1 MADRGADEPS
11 SRTESPDGESRVSED
26 RWSRH
31 QRLAIR
37 ELIDTE
43 VSYLHMLRLCALDI
57 RSRLKQLPQGDLD
70 VLFSN
75 IDDVIK
81 VNSRFLQDLQG
92 TDAMEE
98 KQVQLIGN
106 LFLEFQEELE
116 RVYKVYCANYDQAL
130 LLVESYRREPE
141 LQREIQAIIEAVVRL
156 KFCPMEKAQNCPGG
170 ITARADISG
179 GSSRPQAGPSGLSFL
194 LVIPLQ
200 RITKYP
206 LLLQKILENT
216 LPDASAYSVL
226 QRATSALQDV
236 NANINEYKRR
246 KEVASKYTKV
256 EHLTLRERLARIN
269 THTLSKKTT
278 RLSQL
283 LKQEAGLVLRTEDK
297 EFDDLEERF
306 HWVSLCVT
314 ELKNNVAA
322 YLDNL
327 EAFLRFRPQQYD
339 LDMPAGPVGQY
350 CNLARDLQLQA
361 FPEFKQRLEDLVGQ
375 PLCSLAKAL
384 ASPQNLIKKRLD
396 KLLDFERLEEKLL
409 EEGSVTYEEEEA
421 RHTYQALNSLLVAE
435 LPQFNQLAVQWLGQ
449 ILGTFVAL
457 QRDLAKQ
464 VLQRAESSL
473 AQLPHHHLS
482 EPAFRKLVEDAL
494 GQTGQPASLFQ
505 ENFEKVLTPPTIQ
518 PLLPGAERQVQALLT
533 KYGPGKLY
541 QVTSNTSGSR
551 TLDLSLPRGQIVA
564 LLQNKDTKGNS
575 SRWLVDT
582 GGVEKVACSQLAF
595 AMSTGHRGYVPA
607 GKLEP
612 YQIVPREEK
621 LRGQAGPRE
630 DSRHPTPEPTAALVA
645 AVPTGTQVVA
655 MYPFVA
661 RNSHEVSLQAGQPVT
676 VLEAPD
682 KKGNPEWSLV
692 EVDGRRGY
700 VPSSFLARAP
710 SPAPWGWSLPS

>member
-1 MADRGADEPS
+1 MADRGADDPP
-11 SRTESPDGESRVSED
+11 SRTGSPDGESQVSED
-26 RWSRH
+26 RWSHH

-43 VSYLHMLRLCALDI
+43 VSYLHMLQLCALGI

-75 IDDVIK
+75 IDDLIK
-81 VNSRFLQDLQG
+81 VNSRFLQDLQE
-92 TDAMEE
+92 TDTRGE

-116 RVYKVYCANYDQAL
+116 QVYKVYCANYDQAL

-141 LQREIQAIIEAVVRL
+141 LQREIQGIIEAVV
-156 KFCPMEKAQNCPGG
+156 
-170 ITARADISG
+170 
-179 GSSRPQAGPSGLSFL
+179 PQAGPSGLSFL

-216 LPDASAYSVL
+216 LPDASAYPVL
-226 QRATSALQDV
+226 QRAASALHDV
-236 NANINEYKRR
+236 NTNINEYKRR
-246 KEVASKYTKV
+246 KELASKYTKV
-256 EHLTLRERLARIN
+256 EQLSLRERLARIN
-269 THTLSKKTT
+269 THTLSKKTA

-283 LKQEAGLVLRTEDK
+283 LKQEAGLVFRTEDK
-297 EFDDLEERF
+297 EFDALEEKF
-306 HWVSLCVT
+306 QGVSLCVT
-314 ELKNNVAA
+314 ELRNNVAT
-322 YLDNL
+322 YMDNL
-327 EAFLRFRPQQYD
+327 EAFLHFRPQESD
-339 LDMPAGPVGQY
+339 LDMPGGPVGQY

-361 FPEFKQRLEDLVGQ
+361 FPVFKQRLEGLVWQ

-384 ASPQNLIKKRLD
+384 AGPRNLIKKRLD
-396 KLLDFERLEEKLL
+396 KLLDFEHLEEKLL
-409 EEGSVTYEEEEA
+409 EAGNVTYEEEEA

-435 LPQFNQLAVQWLGQ
+435 LPQFNQLAMQWLGQ
-449 ILGTFVAL
+449 ILCTFVAL
-457 QRDLAKQ
+457 QRDLAEQ
-464 VLQRAESSL
+464 VLQRAEGSL

-494 GQTGQPASLFQ
+494 GQAGHQLQSFQ
-505 ENFEKVLTPPTIQ
+505 KNFEKVLPPPTVQ
-518 PLLPGAERQVQALLT
+518 PLLPGAEHQLQALLSR
-533 KYGPGKLY
+533 YGPGKLY
-541 QVTSNTSGSR
+541 QVTSSISGAG
-551 TLDLSLPRGQIVA
+551 TLDLTLLRGQIVA

-582 GGVEKVACSQLAF
+582 GG
-595 AMSTGHRGYVPA
+595 HRGYVPA

-612 YQIVPREEK
+612 YHIVPSEEK
-621 LRGQAGPRE
+621 PRGQAAPLK
-630 DSRHPTPEPTAALVA
+630 DSQHLTAESTPAP
-645 AVPTGTQVVA
+645 VPSVPAETQVFQVVA
-655 MYPFVA
+655 VYPFVA
-661 RNSHEVSLQAGQPVT
+661 RSSHEVSLQAGQPVT
-676 VLEAPD
+676 VLEAQD

-692 EVDGRRGY
+692 EVDGQSGY

>member
-1 MADRGADEPS
+1 MADREADEPS
-11 SRTESPDGESRVSED
+11 SRTRSPDGESQASED
-26 RWSRH
+26 RWSLH
-31 QRLAIR
+31 QKLAVR

-43 VSYLHMLRLCALDI
+43 ISYLHMLRLCALDI
-57 RSRLKQLPQGDLD
+57 RSRLKQLLQGDLD

-75 IDDVIK
+75 IDDIIK

-92 TDAMEE
+92 TDAREE

-141 LQREIQAIIEAVVRL
+141 LQREIQGIIEAVV
-156 KFCPMEKAQNCPGG
+156 
-170 ITARADISG
+170 
-179 GSSRPQAGPSGLSFL
+179 PQAGPSGLSFL

-216 LPDASAYSVL
+216 LPDASAYPVL
-226 QRATSALQDV
+226 QRATSALHDV
-236 NANINEYKRR
+236 NTNINEYKRR

-256 EHLTLRERLARIN
+256 EQLTLRERLARIN

-283 LKQEAGLVLRTEDK
+283 LKQEAGLVFRTEDK

-306 HWVSLCVT
+306 QWVSLCVT
-314 ELKNNVAA
+314 ELKNNMAA

-327 EAFLRFRPQQYD
+327 EAFLRFRPQECD
-339 LDMPAGPVGQY
+339 LDMPGGPVGQY
-350 CNLARDLQLQA
+350 CNLARDFQLQA
-361 FPEFKQRLEDLVGQ
+361 FPEFKQRLEGLVWQ

-384 ASPQNLIKKRLD
+384 AGPRNLIKKRLD

-409 EEGSVTYEEEEA
+409 EVGSVTYEEEEE

-435 LPQFNQLAVQWLGQ
+435 LPRFNQLAMQWLGQ
-449 ILGTFVAL
+449 ILRTFMAL
-457 QRDLAKQ
+457 QRDLAEQ
-464 VLQRAESSL
+464 VLQRAEGSL

-494 GQTGQPASLFQ
+494 GQNQLQSFK
-505 ENFEKVLTPPTIQ
+505 ENFDKVLPPPTVQ
-518 PLLPGAERQVQALLT
+518 PLLPGAERQVQALLSR
-533 KYGPGKLY
+533 YGPGKLY
-541 QVTSNTSGSR
+541 QVTSNTSGAG
-551 TLDLSLPRGQIVA
+551 TLDLTLLRGQIVA

-582 GGVEKVACSQLAF
+582 GG
-595 AMSTGHRGYVPA
+595 HRGYVPA
-607 GKLEP
+607 GKLEL
-612 YQIVPREEK
+612 YHIVPSEEK
-621 LRGQAGPRE
+621 LREQAEPHE
-630 DSRHPTPEPTAALVA
+630 DSRHLTPELTPALVP
-645 AVPTGTQVVA
+645 VPSVPAGTQVVA
-655 MYPFVA
+655 VYPFVA
-661 RNSHEVSLQAGQPVT
+661 RSSHEVSLQAGEPVA
-676 VLEAPD
+676 VLEAQD

-692 EVDGRRGY
+692 EVNGQRGY

-710 SPAPWGWSLPS
+710 GPAPWGWSLPS

>member
-26 RWSRH
+26 RWSVH

-43 VSYLHMLRLCALDI
+43 VSYLHMLRLCAVDI

-75 IDDVIK
+75 IDDIIK

-92 TDAMEE
+92 TNAMEE

-141 LQREIQAIIEAVVRL
+141 LQREIQAIIEAVV
-156 KFCPMEKAQNCPGG
+156 
-170 ITARADISG
+170 
-179 GSSRPQAGPSGLSFL
+179 PQAGPSGLSFL

-236 NANINEYKRR
+236 NTNINEYKRR
-246 KEVASKYTKV
+246 KEVASKYNKV

-322 YLDNL
+322 YMDNL

-339 LDMPAGPVGQY
+339 LDMPTGPVGQY

-361 FPEFKQRLEDLVGQ
+361 FPEFKQRLEDLVWQ

-384 ASPQNLIKKRLD
+384 AGPQNLIKKRLD

-409 EEGSVTYEEEEA
+409 EEGSVTYEEEAA

-449 ILGTFVAL
+449 ILGTFMAL

-464 VLQRAESSL
+464 VLQRAESSS

-494 GQTGQPASLFQ
+494 GQTGQQLHSFQ
-505 ENFEKVLTPPTIQ
+505 ENFEKELTPPTVQ

-533 KYGPGKLY
+533 KYAPGKLY

-582 GGVEKVACSQLAF
+582 GG
-595 AMSTGHRGYVPA
+595 HRGYVPA

-621 LRGQAGPRE
+621 LRGQAGPGE
-630 DSRHPTPEPTAALVA
+630 ASRHPTPEPSPGLVA
-645 AVPTGTQVVA
+645 AVPTGTQFQVVA

-661 RNSHEVSLQAGQPVT
+661 RNSHEVSLQAGQPVAI
-676 VLEAPD
+676 LEPQN

-700 VPSSFLARAP
+700 VPASFLARAP